1 MSKKKNDEN
10 SFVFYRSF
18 YDVVN
23 LIPDAAMRC
32 RAYTA
37 ICEYAFNGTEPTEA
51 DDVLV
56 RMVFTQAKPQID
68 ANNKRRENAS
78 AGGIAKKKMQE
89 AKECAEGVPTVCQ
102 THAKDVPNA
111 NGNANANENAK
122 ENANENENGNSE
134 ENAMATKR
142 EAKNESKNE
151 SKREAIREPGYT
163 QPNPGR
169 FTPPTRAQVMEYIA
183 EKELQIDGERF
194 LDYYTSNGWMVGR
207 NKMKDWK
214 AALRQWHRGDVRNAA
229 KNRVYD
235 NNVCMKGEKQDG
247 QMQPQLGLC
256 L

>member
-1 MSKKKNDEN
+1 MSKKKNDER

-37 ICEYAFNGTEPTEA
+37 ICDYAFYGVEPAE
-51 DDVLV
+51 DEDVLV
-56 RMVFTQAKPQID
+56 KMVFTQAKPQID

-89 AKECAEGVPTVCQ
+89 AKRNAEAVPTVCQ
-102 THAKDVPNA
+102 TGAKDVPNA
-111 NGNANANENAK
+111 NGNV
-122 ENANENENGNSE
+122 NENEN
-134 ENAMATKR
+134 
-142 EAKNESKNE
+142 KNENE
-151 SKREAIREPGYT
+151 NENQIVSRAL
-163 QPNPGR
+163 QPIER
-169 FTPPTRAQVMEYIA
+169 QTAAQFTPPTIQAVQAYIA
-183 EKELQIDGERF
+183 ERSLGVDAERF
-194 LDYYTSNGWMVGR
+194 VDYYTANGWMVGK

-214 AALRQWHRGDVRNAA
+214 AALRHWAREDARNAA

-235 NNVCMKGEKQDG
+235 NNVCMKGEKNDG
-247 QMQPQLGLC
+247 SIKPKLGLC